1 MSSPLQDQLEEAL
14 AEYRKQRA
22 GLKALQERMSEL
34 SSTATAPRNVVSVTV
49 DTHGQ
54 VTGVGFP
61 TGAFKNMTPTELA
74 NIVCDTARKAQ
85 AMAREKTAELVE
97 SMMPAGSSMRG
108 MEPGKFDV
116 DRLFPETP
124 EDGGFF
130 RGFNLG

>member
-14 AEYRKQRA
+14 AEYQKQRA
-22 GLKALQERMSEL
+22 GLKALQERMAEL

-61 TGAFKNMTPTELA
+61 TSAYKNMTPTELA
-74 NIVCDTARKAQ
+74 NVVCDTARKAQ

-97 SMMPAGSSMRG
+97 SMMPTGLSGRPV
-108 MEPGKFDV
+108 ELGKFDV
-116 DRLFPETP
+116 DRLFPENP
-124 EDGGFF
+124 EDGGLF
-130 RGFNLG
+130 RGLNVG